1 MRRDRKAEIVAEAVK
16 AVTAAYP
23 PAPTLN
29 REGGNGSGYGQGN
42 GQGTAAVGGES
53 IQDAD
58 GNLYFMCGVSVCG
71 GPDVVAP

>member
-23 PAPTLN
+23 PAPSLN
-29 REGGNGSGYGQGN
+29 REGGNGSGNGQGN
-42 GQGTAAVGGES
+42 GMGSVGGES